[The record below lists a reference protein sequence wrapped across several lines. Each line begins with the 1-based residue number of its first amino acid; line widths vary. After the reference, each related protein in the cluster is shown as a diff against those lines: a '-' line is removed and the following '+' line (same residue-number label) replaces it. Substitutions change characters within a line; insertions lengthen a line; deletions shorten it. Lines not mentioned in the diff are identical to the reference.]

1 MAVAKLTKSLIAKL
15 PPGSALWDTEVRGF
29 GVRRQ
34 TSGTFFYLRYS
45 VGSRQ
50 KMRSI
55 GRFGSPWTV
64 EQARRHAL
72 QALGQV
78 VSGDDPFAQPTGGDT
93 FAELVEAYLGRK
105 DFAYNTRRNIA
116 RYLGVSFR
124 SLASRPIAEITRRD
138 IAAC

>member
-34 TSGTFFYLRYS
+34 TSGTFFYLRYAI
-45 VGSRQ
+45 GSRQ

-55 GRFGSPWTV
+55 GRFGSPRTV

-78 VSGDDPFAQPTGGDT
+78 VGGNDPFAAQ
-93 FAELVEAYLGRK
+93 AEGQ
-105 DFAYNTRRNIA
+105 
-116 RYLGVSFR
+116 SFGE
-124 SLASRPIAEITRRD
+124 LAEV
-138 IAAC
+138 